1 MQVAA
6 TNDANAA
13 IDADGCVLL
22 WGGSLANLLLEAPPH
37 VLGGVRRDPA
47 PLRPLRGRA
56 VRSISL
62 GGSIATAVTADG
74 EVWLW
79 TLSSLASVAG
89 TVRRRFIEWSRLE
102 LPGDAAAGAGGEEGG
117 EADEPDEGPV
127 LRPGRRV
134 TLCGLQVR
142 ADLNGAVG
150 RLQAF
155 DSPSGRWA
163 VALDGAAS
171 VRIKPINLTPV
182 TPAAESG
189 EASSSPQRC
198 AVGLAS
204 ACGSEHA
211 LVLCASLPSAR

>member
-1 MQVAA
+1 MDVEF
-6 TNDANAA
+6 D
-13 IDADGCVLL
+13 DVDGVK
-22 WGGSLANLLLEAPPH
+22 
-37 VLGGVRRDPA
+37 
-47 PLRPLRGRA
+47 LRGRILLPSSGSHPAPTLIMAHGFSLTWRQGLMPFARACQKSGIA
-56 VRSISL
+56 VLLFDHRAL
-62 GGSIATAVTADG
+62 GESDG
-74 EVWLW
+74 EPRGAIGWW
-79 TLSSLASVAG
+79 TQLRGYKQALDFLS
-89 TVRRRFIEWSRLE
+89 T
-102 LPGDAAAGAGGEEGG
+102 
-117 EADEPDEGPV
+117 
-127 LRPGRRV
+127 
-134 TLCGLQVR
+134 

>member
-1 MQVAA
+1 M
-6 TNDANAA
+6 
-13 IDADGCVLL
+13 
-22 WGGSLANLLLEAPPH
+22 
-37 VLGGVRRDPA
+37 
-47 PLRPLRGRA
+47 
-56 VRSISL
+56 RSISL

-102 LPGDAAAGAGGEEGG
+102 LPGYAAAGAGGEEGG

-127 LRPGRRV
+127 FRPGRRV

-211 LVLCASLPSAR
+211 LVLCASLP